1 MPDIGM
7 SGFLL
12 SACYLGPG
20 APESEP
26 RVGGILAQ
34 SPWNLLQ
41 LLQSVLNND
50 LPAAE

>member
-1 MPDIGM
+1 M

-12 SACYLGPG
+12 SACCLGPG
-20 APESEP
+20 APEGRP
-26 RVGGILAQ
+26 GVGGILAQ
-34 SPWNLLQ
+34 RPWNLLQ

>member
-1 MPDIGM
+1 M

-12 SACYLGPG
+12 SAAG
-20 APESEP
+20 AAG
-26 RVGGILAQ
+26 VGGILAQ
-34 SPWNLLQ
+34 SLWNLLQ